1 MDSKKG
7 LRKQFDEDQKFLIEK
22 LHRENH
28 SVNSI
33 ALIMMVGQER
43 VRKYLKEKQLNT
55 RQPNRPVKSAADFD
69 FKIIDVDFPD
79 FPRPHANLSQKPSFS
94 PSWRIT
100 RNYRR

>member
-79 FPRPHANLSQKPSFS
+79 FSEAACKSFPKTQFF